1 MVKSL
6 PLYQKVDA
14 VVNLDDKFALVKET
28 SMQLYTMLDEKFKPL
43 VQNVFFLFDSV
54 TGKITSFIKVFTDKH
69 KGITE
74 YVEKTYSK
82 V

>member
-1 MVKSL
+1 
-6 PLYQKVDA
+6 
-14 VVNLDDKFALVKET
+14 
-28 SMQLYTMLDEKFKPL
+28 MLDEKFKPL

-54 TGKITSFIKVFTDKH
+54 TGKITRFIKVFTDKH